1 VTKKEPFKIPQIDGL
16 VDSDASFKLQIE
28 AHDDFT
34 EEEVIEALDANCHG
48 TPKDKMEGGNKE
60 LNHLVIRNLNEES
73 ACENGKL

>member
-1 VTKKEPFKIPQIDGL
+1 MRSRNFGGEGGVKVIWRNPDLTGFSL
-16 VDSDASFKLQIE
+16 MMASL
-28 AHDDFT
+28 T

-60 LNHLVIRNLNEES
+60 LNHLVLRNLNEES